1 MEHFYFIQFP
11 EQFFHL
17 KQSVNDAVPVI
28 PFFDDLSVFNRLAS
42 SLKRWGRS
50 VSVFYE
56 EAAYPLDQF
65 LAQVKLFDSVFTFDP
80 NAAKLVR
87 GAGFGGKIYL
97 FSSFR
102 MLADA
107 GFFKKYSI
115 DPVVC
120 GKSNYE
126 LAKSSGLEPV
136 YYVTD
141 KACIAEF
148 GLCIS
153 RRSTPQIPFG
163 CDCRCREKSLAKA
176 GVEFPVSMKPE
187 LVTPEDCSWF
197 LFSEKTVYPAVH
209 SAEEPRSQSLERCWN
224 YRYPLGV
231 EILKPG
237 KTTDKRVYTFAADR
251 STPHLIEKELIGFY
265 GYSGSIYRGVWL
277 DPSCAK
283 ILKYDENRVNV
294 EISGTYQTILMIR
307 RYTEEEKNLLKS
319 ARHFIYTLPEQRFI
333 EPRMEVTK
341 TEAKPRTGR
350 RYSDR
355 VRISVISDDPRRFAV
370 FKSRNVERR
379 ILIYDRK
386 VPADFSDFLL
396 IPGILNPKD
405 VEELS
410 KLEKIKGFVVFD
422 QISLDTFSEL
432 FPGKTILLHP
442 LATVDPEES
451 PTYLSASTTVFV
463 SRYRSEKR
471 SDYSWSDINIFL
483 ENKTGFS
490 EFVSHKKMIRNGK
503 KRELWVNIAGVTESA
518 VKFLKAQADTM
529 ILGMK

>member
-11 EQFFHL
+11 EQFFYL
-17 KQSVNDAVPVI
+17 KQSINDAIPVI
-28 PFFDDLSVFNRLAS
+28 PFFEDLSVFNRLAS
-42 SLKRWGRS
+42 SLKRWGRPFS
-50 VSVFYE
+50 LFYE
-56 EAAYPLDQF
+56 ESAYPLDQF
-65 LAQVKLFDSVFTFDP
+65 LAQVKLFDSVFTFDS
-80 NAAKLVR
+80 NVAKLAR
-87 GAGFGGKIYL
+87 GEGFGGKIYL

-102 MLADA
+102 MLADV

-120 GKSNYE
+120 GRSNYE

-136 YYVTD
+136 YYLTD
-141 KACIAEF
+141 KACIADF

-153 RRSTPQIPFG
+153 RRSTPQIPFS

-176 GVEFPVSMKPE
+176 GVEFPVSMKPD

-209 SAEEPRSQSLERCWN
+209 SAAEPRTQLLERCWN

-237 KTTDKRVYTFAADR
+237 KTNDKRLYTFAADKQ
-251 STPHLIEKELIGFY
+251 TPRLIEKDLISFY

-333 EPRMEVTK
+333 EPRKERR
-341 TEAKPRTGR
+341 EAEPKPRTGR

-355 VRISVISDDPRRFAV
+355 VKISVISDDPRRFAV

-379 ILIYDRK
+379 ILIYDRN
-386 VPADFSDFLL
+386 VPSDFSDYLL

-410 KLEKIKGFVVFD
+410 KLRKIQGFVVFD
-422 QISLDTFSEL
+422 QITMDTYSEL

-442 LATVDPEES
+442 LSTVDPEDS

-490 EFVSHKKMIRNGK
+490 EFVSHKKMVRNGK

-529 ILGMK
+529 IVSMK